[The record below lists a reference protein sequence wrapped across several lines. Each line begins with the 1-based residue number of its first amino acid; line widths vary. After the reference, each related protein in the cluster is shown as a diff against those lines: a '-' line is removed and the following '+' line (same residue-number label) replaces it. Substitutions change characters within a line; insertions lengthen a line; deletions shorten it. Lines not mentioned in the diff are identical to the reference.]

1 MLAKQ
6 TYLYL
11 LYSIILLISI
21 NNIKIINSSDIN
33 TDTLTSI
40 IRYSLDDTACSYAT
54 ITTTPKGN
62 LICSSSYFQS
72 STKKFYYGLKP
83 NGRPYF
89 IKDNKE
95 SEFFSTD
102 SDKDRNEGNIY
113 GIQLSSSS
121 DDKEYII
128 AIGNNQANVE
138 VYDFSEETAQ
148 IYLKAGSQFFS
159 SEYNSFKYSTLL
171 KLKNGDNIYLLSV
184 ILQFNEGGSY
194 KFFSLFKFSFSSP
207 DIENNNPII
216 KSFKFKS
223 ATLSFTSCFET
234 DSNYIIC
241 FCISEQNVYTI
252 ASFDYEI
259 NNVINYHF
267 VQDGMVLETIFYKC
281 MHFVGNTGIF
291 AYVNNAG
298 KICFEFIKYENSAFS
313 GHFSNNNLNLI
324 QIDNSNYNLKI
335 NVEKCDLIKISDK
348 KFVFIT
354 VSSNG
359 LELHFYMFNNFID
372 EKIALRHY
380 TLLTNE
386 KNNFAFGQEL
396 RATFYNDYIGLATVG
411 YLNSNIN
418 YAYLILFSYPNSI
431 DFSMDITETIKN
443 SENPIINF
451 NEKCKIENNV
461 FGYESSGIT
470 LLEISNGLKLLKESD
485 KSDIGKNSIFNDNGE
500 LILENDIDLN
510 SNLRIEYAMVVKD
523 ASYDLFKDY
532 SEIYDIT
539 LCKGN
544 TDTCDEETYYVETNH
559 IGRTSYCDIIIDST
573 QISKDC
579 EENCLICLSS
589 NKECLFCKDTF
600 IKSEE
605 DTKKCLTE
613 ISQTPTTIPK
623 VKSTIINEI
632 IPTSLIKEIPSTQ
645 NVQGTEKKETE
656 LNTEEIG
663 NNNCTT
669 VQILNNKCLYGQITL
684 NQMDEIKNM
693 LLNLN
698 YSGENTIIE
707 TETVIIQLSKLE
719 DQMNQDNSNVSN
731 IDLGDCEDI
740 LRETNHISDNED
752 LIIYKT
758 DIKTSDSSTTFV
770 TYEVYDSSLNK
781 LNLSACSS
789 TQISINVPVRLDDS
803 LDNLAKSLSDSGYN
817 LFDENDSFYND
828 ICATYTS
835 ENGTD
840 MLLSD
845 RKSDIYSST
854 QNQTLC
860 QTGCELASYNSTSK
874 KAKCNCDIETSTLIN
889 TLNIDNLFDKKE
901 IAKSFYDTLTNSN
914 FRVMKCYNLLLDF
927 SLIFKNY
934 GEIIMTILIFIFL
947 IMMIIYFIL
956 GTKQIHKFLITIL
969 RFNSQSGY
977 NKKNKFDKES
987 VANSENKKIIELN
1000 KTNKNKQA
1008 KKIKFSSINF
1018 PPKKRHKETDNKNID
1033 KNKNQK
1039 IIMSNSDTK
1048 HINEENNGFNKLKNK
1063 KHKNKIKEEKV
1074 MNTIKDHETKKTIQI
1089 TEDITNRKHF
1099 SENYNDYRMK
1109 NLTENELDDLDYEL
1123 ALIYDKR
1130 TFFQFYW
1137 SVLKQN
1143 QLLIFTFLPMND
1155 FNLIYAKIALFIIS
1169 FGLFFTIN
1177 GFFFSDDTMHKV
1189 YEDNGEYDIIY
1200 QIPQIFYSSIVS
1212 SLANVLLRNLSL
1224 SEKNIL
1230 ELKSES
1236 YLSIHKAKKKA
1247 RQIEKCLKIKLIIF
1261 FLISLLLMIFFWYFI
1276 SCFCAVYNNTQ
1287 IILIK
1292 DTGISFVSSMVYP
1305 FILSF
1310 LPGIFRI
1317 PALRA
1322 KDKNRKCVYKFSY
1335 FINMLI

>member
-6 TYLYL
+6 TYLYF

-72 STKKFYYGLKP
+72 STKKYYYGLKP

-313 GHFSNNNLNLI
+313 GHFNNNELNLI

-335 NVEKCDLIKISDK
+335 NVEKCDLIKISNK

-354 VSSNG
+354 VSSNER
-359 LELHFYMFNNFID
+359 ELHFYVFNNFID

-380 TLLTNE
+380 TLQTTE
-386 KNNFAFGQEL
+386 KNNFIFGQEL

-411 YLNSNIN
+411 YLGSDIN
-418 YAYLILFSYPNSI
+418 YSYLILFSYPNST
-431 DFSMDITETIKN
+431 DFSLDITEAIKN

-461 FGYESSGIT
+461 FGYEPAGIT
-470 LLEISNGLKLLKESD
+470 LLEISNGMKLLKQSD
-485 KSDIGKNSIFNDNGE
+485 KSNIGKNSIFNDNIE
-500 LILENDIDLN
+500 LILEDDIDLS

-532 SEIYDIT
+532 SEIHDIT
-539 LCKGN
+539 LCNGN
-544 TDTCDEETYYVETNH
+544 TDTCNEETYYVETNH
-559 IGRTSYCDIIIDST
+559 VGRTSYCDIIIEST
-573 QISKDC
+573 QISKNC
-579 EENCLICLSS
+579 EENCLICLTS
-589 NKECLFCKDTF
+589 NKECLFCKDPF

-605 DTKKCLTE
+605 DIKKCIQE
-613 ISQTPTTIPK
+613 ISKTPTSIPK

-632 IPTSLIKEIPSTQ
+632 IPTTLIKEIPQTHK
-645 NVQGTEKKETE
+645 VQETEKIEIE
-656 LNTEEIG
+656 LNREE
-663 NNNCTT
+663 NNKNNCTT
-669 VQILNNKCLYGQITL
+669 LEILNNKCLDGQITL
-684 NQMDEIKNM
+684 NQIDEIKKL
-693 LLNLN
+693 LLNQN
-698 YSGENTIIE
+698 YTGENTIIE

-740 LRETNHISDNED
+740 LRETNHISDDED

-758 DIKTSDSSTTFV
+758 DIKTSDSSSTFV

-781 LNLSACSS
+781 LNLSICSS
-789 TQISINVPVRLDDS
+789 TQISINVPVNLGES
-803 LDNLAKSLSDSGYN
+803 LDNLAESLSDSGYN
-817 LFDENDSFYND
+817 IFDENDSFYND

-845 RKSDIYSST
+845 RKDDIYSKT
-854 QNQTLC
+854 QNQTFC
-860 QTGCELASYNSTSK
+860 QTGCELESYNSTSK
-874 KAKCNCDIETSTLIN
+874 KVKCNCDIETSTVIN

-914 FRVMKCYNLLLDF
+914 FRVMKCYGLLLDF

-969 RFNSQSGY
+969 RFNSQSGN
-977 NKKNKFDKES
+977 NKKNKFDEES
-987 VANSENKKIIELN
+987 VANSENKNIIELN
-1000 KTNKNKQA
+1000 RTNKKKEA
-1008 KKIKFSSINF
+1008 KKIKFSSQNF
-1018 PPKKRHKETDNKNID
+1018 PPKKRNKENDNKKID
-1033 KNKNQK
+1033 KNKNPK
-1039 IIMSNSDTK
+1039 IILSNNDTK
-1048 HINEENNGFNKLKNK
+1048 HINEENNAINKLKNK

-1123 ALIYDKR
+1123 ALIYDQR
-1130 TFFQFYW
+1130 TFLQFYW

-1292 DTGISFVSSMVYP
+1292 DTGISFGSSMVYP